1 MENATQALLIAA
13 GILFGIILLSLFVY
27 MWNNASVNQQQK
39 KAEEEQTRLV
49 EWNAEWEAYD
59 KRLIRGVEILTV
71 VNKAKQNDIDNDNSE
86 EFRVTIFIDGKDKY
100 GNKIT
105 TENISNYK
113 NSIFECTEMTKSSET
128 GRINKIT
135 FKLKE
140 FLE

>member
-13 GILFGIILLSLFVY
+13 GILFGIILLSAFVY
-27 MWNNASVNQQQK
+27 MWNNASENQRLQQLSQ
-39 KAEEEQTRLV
+39 EQKRL
-49 EWNAEWEAYD
+49 EAWNAEWEAYD

-86 EFRVTIFIDGKDKY
+86 EFKVTIVIEGKDKY
-100 GNKIT
+100 GNNIT
-105 TENISNYK
+105 QDNISQYK
-113 NSIFECTEMTKSSET
+113 NSIFECTEMKYSSET
-128 GRINKIT
+128 GRVNKIT